1 MRRIFMA
8 AMISAAVSF
17 VPAPAY
23 AAPQPTP
30 TPSNDPCSYGVVTG
44 AIACVGY
51 YGDNLLTG
59 STGSSTA
66 ALTTYINQLLNGP
79 ATDPVGPYPAA
90 NGYNPPYTI
99 LSGTGTVLGSLSNLS
114 GTAGSPYTYNFAPLQ
129 LSGYTVFAAHF
140 GNFPDSNAPNVTAF
154 WLLDLGNNT
163 TSTVTIN
170 DGKGVSNAQILGTGT
185 PAVPEPATWA
195 MMLLGFGGI
204 GLTMRR
210 GRRNAKTALMQIA

>member
-1 MRRIFMA
+1 MRLILMA
-8 AMISAAVSF
+8 AMAAAAMTISM
-17 VPAPAY
+17 PAY
-23 AAPQPTP
+23 ADQPPPP
-30 TPSNDPCSYGVVTG
+30 TPSTDPCSYGVVTG

-51 YGDNLLTG
+51 YGNNLLTG

-66 ALTTYINQLLNGP
+66 SLTTYIDQLLNGP

-114 GTAGSPYTYNFAPLQ
+114 GTPGSPYTYDFAALQ
-129 LSGYTVFAAHF
+129 LSGYTIFAAHF
-140 GNFPDSNAPNVTAF
+140 GNFPDSNTPNVTAF
-154 WLLDLGNNT
+154 WLLNLGSGT
-163 TSTVTIN
+163 TSSITIN

-185 PAVPEPATWA
+185 PAVPEPTTWA

-210 GRRNAKTALMQIA
+210 KRRVPLAQIA